1 MRITD
6 KTFDSAKALAASWQ
20 AEIEESRQADE
31 IKFHAAMQRML
42 QDPLNK
48 TFLIE
53 LLDQSF
59 RSGDSTRVTEQ
70 LEYIFSK
77 YQHTSIF
84 SHFEEL
90 LVWSFRHLGVYLPE
104 LSIPLF
110 IKHLRNDIGT
120 LVIKGENAPLNRHLK
135 KRHRENTRINV
146 NFIGES
152 VLGEEEASARIQQY
166 ITALEQPNI
175 DYLSIK
181 ISTIFSQIVPL
192 AHHWSVNEVSK
203 RLEVI
208 YDAAIKNTFT
218 NAKGETEA
226 KFINLDMEE
235 YRDVDITIDVLIHT
249 LSKKKFHSLKAGIV
263 LQAYL
268 PDSLGNLK
276 KLQVWAKQRVENGG
290 SPIKVRLVKGANQEM
305 ELTEASLR
313 DWPCT
318 TYLTKAETDANYKCI
333 MDFALDGE
341 VTPYIN
347 IGIASHNL
355 FDQALALLLAKQRG
369 VEAFYTVEML
379 EGMSEA
385 AYQHLKS
392 QGLDVILYA
401 PIATNATFTNAIAYL
416 VRRFDESTAQQN
428 YLCHSF
434 GLKVNSPAWITLQNS
449 YEEAIKT
456 LPNLR
461 LEPYRTQDRNNET
474 NSLVQPAHSYLF
486 KNESDTDFALPTNIK
501 WAESIRD
508 KWQHIGQNGGF
519 NASPVIGGQAIT
531 FDSTELEN
539 DNKIEVI
546 DKSQYHNK
554 VIVGSYNPASAQ
566 DLQKAVAV
574 AKDDPDGWR
583 DLNIE
588 QRQTVLMKVA
598 VEFKEARADLIG
610 IAAAEVGKVFTETDV
625 EISEAIDFLN
635 FYPYSAKKLAAIQG
649 LEMQAKGVGL
659 VVSPWNFPIAIPVG
673 GVAAALA
680 AGNTVILKPASDSV
694 LCAYRLCECFWAG
707 GVSQNTLQFAP
718 CPGQLAGQHLVSNPD
733 VNFVIFTGSEDT
745 AQQMIKSRP
754 DIQISAETGGK
765 DATIVT
771 ALSDR
776 DQAVKNVIASAF
788 NNSGQKCSA
797 TSLLVLE
804 REVYEDENFK
814 KTLIDAAASLTVGS
828 VWDLHNKIGS
838 LANLPSGKLEK
849 ALSYLDQGE
858 EWALAPTFADENPY
872 LLKPA
877 IRYGTNVGDFC
888 HQNEL
893 FGPVLSVMCADNL
906 EHAIEI
912 VNATGYGLTSGLES
926 LDEREQQLF
935 TDKLKAGNLYLN
947 RVTTGAIVTRQPF
960 GGMGKSAIGS
970 GKKAGGFN
978 YITQFMN
985 LSFKGTDALSLNTP
999 EYLSRIHS
1007 LLPEE
1012 TTLQSR
1018 LEKAMSMSN
1027 DFSHW
1032 LNFEFSEEHDYCHIR
1047 GESNILRYLPVKS
1060 VLFRFEENDV
1070 LEEILSSIAAAK
1082 MVGATVQVSIP
1093 KEYNSIALT
1102 YLEAQKE
1109 VLLDHED
1116 RLIHQDENELIQ
1128 TLASGECVERIRLLN
1143 PENVS
1148 KPIYKAITDKALYIA
1163 SAPFIPHGRIELMH
1177 YYIEQSIS
1185 NSYHRY
1191 GNLGIKGFN
1200 AAKETKA

>member
-1 MRITD
+1 MRITN
-6 KTFDSAKALAASWQ
+6 KTFDSAKELAASWQ
-20 AEIEESRQADE
+20 AEIEQRKQADE
-31 IKFHAAMQRML
+31 IKFHASMQRML
-42 QDPLNK
+42 QDPMNK

-59 RSGDSTRVTEQ
+59 RSGDSKRVTEQ

-90 LVWSFRHLGVYLPE
+90 LVWSFRHLGVYLPD

-120 LVIKGENAPLNRHLK
+120 LVIKGENSPLNRHLK
-135 KRHRENTRINV
+135 KRHQEGTRINV

-152 VLGEEEASARIQQY
+152 VLGEEEASQRIQQY
-166 ITALEQPNI
+166 LTALQQPNI

-181 ISTIFSQIVPL
+181 ISTLFSQIAPI
-192 AHHWSVNEVSK
+192 AHHWTVDEVSS
-203 RLEVI
+203 RLETI
-208 YDAAIKNTFT
+208 YEAAMANTFT
-218 NAKGETEA
+218 NVQGELEA

-235 YRDVDITIDVLIHT
+235 YRDVNITVDVFMQT
-249 LSKKKFHSLKAGIV
+249 LSKEKFHSLKAGIV

-268 PDSLGNLK
+268 PDSLGNFK
-276 KLQVWAKQRVENGG
+276 KLLVWAKQRVVDGG

-318 TYLTKAETDANYKCI
+318 TYLTKTETDANYKRI
-333 MDFALDGE
+333 LEFALDNE
-341 VTPYIN
+341 VAPYIN

-355 FDQALALLLAKQRG
+355 FDQALGLLLARQNG

-392 QGLDVILYA
+392 EGLNVILYA
-401 PIATNATFTNAIAYL
+401 PIATSETFTNAIAYL

-434 GLKVNSPAWITLQNS
+434 GLKVNSPAWKTLQNS
-449 YEEAIKT
+449 YEKAIQT

-461 LEPYRTQDRNNET
+461 LEPYRIQDRNNET
-474 NSLVQPAHSYLF
+474 NSLIQPAHSYVF
-486 KNESDTDFALPTNIK
+486 KNESDTDFSLPPNIQ
-501 WAESIRD
+501 WAQSIRD
-508 KWQHIGQNGGF
+508 KWKNIGQNGGF
-519 NASPVIGGQAIT
+519 HANPVIGGQVIT
-531 FDSTELEN
+531 DDRSETEREN
-539 DNKIEVI
+539 KVEVI
-546 DKSQYHNK
+546 DKSQYHDK
-554 VIVGSYNPASAQ
+554 VIVGTYRTASAQ
-566 DLQKAVAV
+566 ELQKAVV
-574 AKDDPDGWR
+574 IAKQDPDGWR
-583 DLNIE
+583 HLSIE
-588 QRQTVLMKVA
+588 QRQSVLMKVA
-598 VEFKEARADLIG
+598 LEFKAARADLIG
-610 IAAAEVGKVFTETDV
+610 ITAAEVGKVFTETDV

-635 FYPYSAKKLAAIQG
+635 FYPYSAKKLEEIQG
-649 LEMQAKGVGL
+649 LTMQAKGVGL

-694 LCAYRLCECFWAG
+694 LCAYRLCQCFWAA
-707 GVSQNTLQFAP
+707 GVSQNTLQFVP
-718 CPGQLAGQHLVSNPD
+718 CPGKLAGQHLVTHPD
-733 VNFVIFTGSEDT
+733 IDFVIFTGSEAT
-745 AQQMIKSRP
+745 AQQMIQSRP

-765 DATIVT
+765 NATIVT

-776 DQAVKNVIASAF
+776 DQAIKNVIASAF

-804 REVYEDENFK
+804 RELYEDENFK
-814 KTLIDAAASLTVGS
+814 KTLVDATASLTVGS
-828 VWDLHNKIGS
+828 VWELHNKIGS
-838 LANLPSGKLEK
+838 LVNTPSAKLKK
-849 ALSYLDQGE
+849 ALSYLDQNE
-858 EWALAPTFADENPY
+858 EWALAPTFANDNPY
-872 LLKPA
+872 LLKPS
-877 IRYGTNVGDFC
+877 IRYGTLVGDFC

-935 TDKLKAGNLYLN
+935 TDKLQAGNLYLN
-947 RVTTGAIVTRQPF
+947 RMTTGAIVTRQPF

-978 YITQFMN
+978 YISQFMN
-985 LSFKGTDALSLNTP
+985 LSFKGAESFPINAPD
-999 EYLSRIHS
+999 YLSRIRS
-1007 LLPEE
+1007 LLPEV

-1018 LEKAMSMSN
+1018 LEKVLAISN
-1027 DFSHW
+1027 DFAHW
-1032 LNFEFSEEHDYCHIR
+1032 LNFEFSKGHDYCHIR
-1047 GESNILRYLPVKS
+1047 GESNVLRYLAVKS
-1060 VLFRFEENDV
+1060 VLFRFAENDV

-1082 MVGATVQVSIP
+1082 MVGARVQISIP
-1093 KEYNSIALT
+1093 KEYNSVALT
-1102 YLEAQKE
+1102 YLEAQKS
-1109 VLLDHED
+1109 VLLDD
-1116 RLIHQDENELIQ
+1116 QDSLVHQDENQLIQ
-1128 TLASGECVERIRLLN
+1128 TLSSEEPAERIRFLS

-1148 KPIYKAITDKALYIA
+1148 NSLYEAIADKALYIA
-1163 SAPFIPHGRIELMH
+1163 SAPFIPQGRIELMH

-1191 GNLGIKGFN
+1191 GNLGARGVKEIKGS
-1200 AAKETKA
+1200 